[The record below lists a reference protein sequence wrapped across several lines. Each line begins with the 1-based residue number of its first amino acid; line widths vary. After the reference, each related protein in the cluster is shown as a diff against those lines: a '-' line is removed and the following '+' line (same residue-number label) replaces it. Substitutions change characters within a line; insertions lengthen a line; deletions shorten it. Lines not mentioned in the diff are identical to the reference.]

1 MDRLNTS
8 HGEQWTHSFLQGQS
22 RKLAHSSHVQLNGTE
37 YYLETELGDVLN
49 HDFSVMQDKKEK
61 GTLTRL
67 LQLLSIQMVEYCV
80 LIVMRN
86 ATIEWIILQCCV
98 SMLLGSSS
106 FVFKLFSLNNRMISA
121 SDILLMSTCLP
132 SPLAKQVLHRI
143 LRRTEQRR
151 MHNHPFCSKH
161 QAAEIDHHIPVIVR
175 KRGC

>member
-1 MDRLNTS
+1 MHGFIMDRLNTS

-121 SDILLMSTCLP
+121 SDILLMSTSLAFLP
-132 SPLAKQVLHRI
+132 LLQNKFFTGFCDGLNNGECIITLSALSTKQ
-143 LRRTEQRR
+143 
-151 MHNHPFCSKH
+151 PK
-161 QAAEIDHHIPVIVR
+161 
-175 KRGC
+175 